1 MIGKRIGSL
10 GGALMLSVVSLV
22 VAAEPP
28 VGEPQAPETPL
39 AWLTNYDQ
47 AVMQAKLDRKML
59 LIYFEPTGHES
70 RREQFESQALTDPE
84 VRQELRERYVLLRV
98 GLEAK
103 TSIDGPAVRL
113 LDDDSFA
120 EMQGKPGVA
129 IVDFVHRAESF
140 YATVV
145 SVFPLT
151 DGRYYRFRP
160 ENLRVLVDLP
170 PGTLTQRTMIF
181 AVRTH
186 PEDPDSTDGEA
197 DPVLMKAARN
207 HSEYQA
213 DIGVQ
218 GHHHWESR
226 FHSISSE
233 LPDGLTAQEVVAES
247 WPGQGLLDA
256 CIDCVHSWRQSSGH
270 WGAVRARQPRFGYD
284 IRRGRNGVWYATG
297 IFGNRH

>member
-22 VAAEPP
+22 GAAEPSAE
-28 VGEPQAPETPL
+28 GPQAPEAPL
-39 AWLTNYDQ
+39 AWLTDYDQ
-47 AVMQAKLDRKML
+47 AVEQAKLDRKML
-59 LIYFEPTGHES
+59 LIYFEPTEHEG

-84 VRQELRERYVLLRV
+84 VRQELRARYVLLRV

-103 TSIDGPAVRL
+103 TAIDGPAVRL

-129 IVDFVHRAESF
+129 IVDFVHPAESF

-186 PEDPDSTDGEA
+186 PEDPDSTDGAA

-233 LPDGLTAQEVVAES
+233 LPEGLSAQEVVAES